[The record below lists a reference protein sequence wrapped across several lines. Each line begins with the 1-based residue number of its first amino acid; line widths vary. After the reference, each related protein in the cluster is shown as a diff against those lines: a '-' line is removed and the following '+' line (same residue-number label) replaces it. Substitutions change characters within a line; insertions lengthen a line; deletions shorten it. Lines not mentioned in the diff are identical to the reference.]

1 MVEGDGSGPEK
12 VNLAEKFGRFSEHW
26 QQKIVA
32 EVDDFYVKIAKLQ
45 GSFEWHRHEHE
56 DEFFYLVKGR
66 LTIRLRDRDIALNEG
81 ELVVIPKGTE
91 HLPVAQHEAWVMVL
105 ERKSTINTGDKVGE
119 RTISPEWI

>member
-1 MVEGDGSGPEK
+1 MVEVDSAGPVK
-12 VNLAEKFGRFSEHW
+12 VNLTEKFGGFSEHW

-32 EVDDFYVKIAKLQ
+32 EVNDFYVKIAKLQ

-56 DEFFYLVKGR
+56 DELFYLVKGR
-66 LTIRLRDRDIALNEG
+66 LKIRLRDRDIALNEG

-91 HLPVAQHEAWVMVL
+91 HLPEAQQEAWVMVL
-105 ERKSTINTGDKVGE
+105 ERKSTVNTGDAGGE

>member
-105 ERKSTINTGDKVGE
+105 ERKSTINTGDKVSE